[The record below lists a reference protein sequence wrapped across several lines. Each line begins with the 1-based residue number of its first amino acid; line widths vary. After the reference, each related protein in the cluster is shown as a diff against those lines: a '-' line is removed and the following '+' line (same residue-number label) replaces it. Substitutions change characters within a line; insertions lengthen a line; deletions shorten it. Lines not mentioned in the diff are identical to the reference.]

1 MANRE
6 IYRKWRRWHLYVI
19 FSCFRIRLRF
29 PTNACPSLP
38 PIPLP
43 HPAPQKN
50 KHNKHDTWF
59 KTTTNWYDT
68 PRGNTTKLDLKLVSN
83 FMGTMW
89 DCCDTLFYDKHY
101 RNLTGPSS
109 TVAKWRTLKSVGTAY
124 SLWVWGL
131 PHPLLKF
138 LAFRYWRAED
148 FANSQPQKDSLLVH
162 CGLFSFMY

>member
-1 MANRE
+1 MAIRE
-6 IYRKWRRWHLYVI
+6 TYRKWRRWHLYVN

-43 HPAPQKN
+43 HPAPQTN

-59 KTTTNWYDT
+59 KTTTNWYDI

-109 TVAKWRTLKSVGTAY
+109 TMANTEICRNRIFLVGVRPAA
-124 SLWVWGL
+124 
-131 PHPLLKF
+131 PP
-138 LAFRYWRAED
+138 
-148 FANSQPQKDSLLVH
+148 SQIPCISLLASWRFREFATSERQPA
-162 CGLFSFMY
+162 CALWSFFIYV